1 MYIQTNLIK
10 CQHVFVLVMPL
21 IRFFQAGKYLNL
33 RQSYF
38 ASVHYWYIIVMDSS
52 TLQCPFHRYDVDF
65 WGAWIGLSADTSDP
79 DYPYPW
85 MWSDGY
91 RIFDNHW
98 TRWKDDVQPGFS
110 NGACA
115 MLVGTY
121 WMNVDCNAIVPGYY
135 CSYSKL
141 LNSFKTCLF
150 FYGANSKR
158 GRLV

>member
-1 MYIQTNLIK
+1 MTWQ
-10 CQHVFVLVMPL
+10 PL
-21 IRFFQAGKYLNL
+21 AGKYLDPTSL
-33 RQSYF
+33 M
-38 ASVHYWYIIVMDSS
+38 HIIVTFFVMGSS
-52 TLQCPFHRYDVDF
+52 TLQCSSHRYDVDF
-65 WGAWIGLSADTSDP
+65 WGAWIGLAADTSDP

-110 NGACA
+110 NGACV
-115 MLVGTY
+115 MMVGTY

-141 LNSFKTCLF
+141 LNIFKTCH
-150 FYGANSKR
+150 FYGAI
-158 GRLV
+158 RLKEDV